1 MPVHVI
7 SAAIIEFCHV
17 HDPASLLSF
26 LSRTRSFA
34 RLVWPWLRYPF
45 WIGAGFVV
53 GFMVPYTLV
62 LNHSVQERFN
72 DLVFSV
78 PTRVYA
84 RPLPLKA
91 GEPMTAKALEL
102 ELTFAGY
109 RKDDEGKAAGSW
121 ARNGSGFVISSRGYA
136 DSSGG
141 ELPRRVKV
149 ALGAH
154 DVSSLKDMQGKP
166 IESTHLDPARI
177 ATLYGASQEERRIV
191 PLKSMPRLLLTGL
204 QAVEDRNFNSNIGI
218 DIGAIARAAWA
229 DLRAGRI
236 VQGGSTLTQQLVRNL
251 YLDRNQTLMRKFN
264 EAILAILIKSHYSKE
279 RILDAYTN
287 EVFLGQRGNQ
297 AVHGFA
303 AAAEFYFG
311 RRVQEL
317 RPQEIAMLVG
327 LVRGPSYYD
336 PRKYPKR
343 ALSRRNQVLAVFN
356 KTGLL
361 DDAATMRAQAAPMGV
376 TDKANLPHDRFP
388 AFMDLVRAQIQQD
401 FTDEQLRGGGLSIF
415 TTLDPA
421 AQLYTEKG
429 IASTLKDLGKRGEP
443 LQAAAVVSNPH
454 TGRVLAMVGSR
465 HSDKPGFNRALD
477 ARRPIGSVIKPL
489 VYLVALSQPERWSL
503 ASIISDAPVRM
514 KQPDGSFWTPKNDDN
529 KSHGNVF
536 LVDALVKSWNL
547 ATVHLGM
554 AIGIQRVQS
563 FLESFG
569 LSNVNP
575 NPSLVLGALDLSPA
589 QVTYVYQFI
598 ASGGHALPLLSV
610 RGVTDAKGETLR
622 RYKVRAG
629 DDEYKLPIKLV
640 TYAMQEV
647 AMRGTA
653 SAIQRDGL
661 GWLHAAGKTG
671 TSDKQRDSWFV
682 GFTGDRLGV
691 FWMGRDDNKPT
702 GLWGSSGSLVA
713 WRHLFA
719 RMPTKPLPSPSRKS
733 DGLNFVWI
741 DPQSGER
748 TKSECKGARRIPF
761 VAGTEPQEIHGCF
774 WQQFKGWFGG
784 NDDDPSS
791 ASQPA
796 AGH

>member
-1 MPVHVI
+1 M
-7 SAAIIEFCHV
+7 
-17 HDPASLLSF
+17 
-26 LSRTRSFA
+26 
-34 RLVWPWLRYPF
+34 
-45 WIGAGFVV
+45 V
-53 GFMVPYTLV
+53 GFLVPYTLV

-109 RKDDEGKAAGSW
+109 RNDKEGKAPGSW
-121 ARNGSGFVISSRGYA
+121 AKDGSRFVISSRGYA
-136 DSSGG
+136 GPWGG
-141 ELPRRVKV
+141 ELPRRVRV
-149 ALGAH
+149 TLGAR
-154 DVSSLKDMQGKP
+154 DVASVEDMQGRAVKLA
-166 IESTHLDPARI
+166 HLDPARI

-191 PLKSMPRLLLTGL
+191 ALKNLPPLLLTGL

-218 DIGAIARAAWA
+218 DLGAIARAAWA

-251 YLDRNQTLMRKFN
+251 FLDRSQTLMRKFN
-264 EAILAILIKSHYSKE
+264 EALLAILIKTHYSKA
-279 RILDAYTN
+279 RILDAYVN

-317 RPQEIAMLVG
+317 RPQEVAMLVG

-336 PRKYPKR
+336 PRKYPER
-343 ALSRRNQVLAVFN
+343 ALARRNQVLTVFN

-361 DDAATMRAQAAPMGV
+361 DDAATMRAQAAPLGV
-376 TDKANLPHDRFP
+376 TGKANLPHDRFP
-388 AFMDLVRAQIQQD
+388 AFMDLVRAQIQRD
-401 FTDEQLRGGGLSIF
+401 FSDEQLRGGSLSIF
-415 TTLDPA
+415 TTLDPV
-421 AQLYTEKG
+421 AQLYTEQG
-429 IASTLKDLGKRGEP
+429 IAATLKGLGKRGDP
-443 LQAAAVVSNPH
+443 LQAAAVVTNPG
-454 TGRVLAMVGSR
+454 TGQVLAMVGSR
-465 HSDKPGFNRALD
+465 HPDQPGFNRALD
-477 ARRPIGSVIKPL
+477 TQRPIGSVIKPL
-489 VYLVALSQPERWSL
+489 VYLVALSQPSRWSL
-503 ASIISDAPVRM
+503 ASIISDAPVNM
-514 KQPDGSFWTPKNDDN
+514 KQPDGSVWSPENDDH
-529 KSHGNVF
+529 KTHGNVF

-547 ATVHLGM
+547 ATVHLGL
-554 AIGIQRVQS
+554 AIGVQRVQS
-563 FLESFG
+563 FLKSFG
-569 LSNVNP
+569 LEHVNP
-575 NPSLVLGALDLSPA
+575 NPSLLLGAIDLSPA
-589 QVTYVYQFI
+589 QVAYLYQFI
-598 ASGGHALPLLSV
+598 ASGGHALPLVAV
-610 RGVTDAKGETLR
+610 RGVTDDKGETVR
-622 RYKVRAG
+622 RYSVRSG

-647 AMRGTA
+647 AVRGTA
-653 SAIQRDGL
+653 SVIQRDGL

-702 GLWGSSGSLVA
+702 GLWGASGSLVA

-719 RMPTKPLPSPSRKS
+719 RMPSRPLPLPSNLG
-733 DGLNFVWI
+733 DGITYVWI

-748 TKSECKGARRIPF
+748 TKPQCKGARHLPF
-761 VAGTEPQEIHGCF
+761 IAGTEPREEHDCF
-774 WQQFKGWFGG
+774 WQQFKGWFGDK
-784 NDDDPSS
+784 DDSPSS
-791 ASQPA
+791 SNQPA
-796 AGH
+796 AGY

>member
-1 MPVHVI
+1 M
-7 SAAIIEFCHV
+7 
-17 HDPASLLSF
+17 SF
-26 LSRTRSFA
+26 VSRTRSLA

-45 WIGAGFVV
+45 WLGLGFVV
-53 GFMVPYTLV
+53 GFLVPYTLV

-84 RPLPLKA
+84 RPLPLAA
-91 GEPMTAKALEL
+91 GQPMTAKALEL
-102 ELTFAGY
+102 ELTFSGY
-109 RKDDEGKAAGSW
+109 RKDGEGKAPGSW
-121 ARNGSGFVISSRGYA
+121 ARDGGRFVISSRGYA
-136 DSSGG
+136 GPWGG
-141 ELPRRVKV
+141 ELPRRVRV
-149 ALGAH
+149 TLGAH
-154 DVSSLKDMQGKP
+154 DIASVTDMRGKAA
-166 IESTHLDPARI
+166 ELAHLDPARI
-177 ATLYGASQEERRIV
+177 ATLYGANQEERRIV
-191 PLKSMPRLLLTGL
+191 PLRQMPPLLLKGL

-218 DIGAIARAAWA
+218 DLGAIARAAWA

-251 YLDRNQTLMRKFN
+251 YLDRNQTVLRKVN
-264 EAILAILIKSHYSKE
+264 EALLAILIKSHYSKE

-343 ALSRRNQVLAVFN
+343 ALARRNQVLTVFN

-361 DDAATMRAQAAPMGV
+361 DDSATMRAQAAPLGV
-376 TDKANLPHDRFP
+376 TGKANLPHDRFP

-415 TTLDPA
+415 TTLDPG

-429 IASTLKDLGKRGEP
+429 IASTLKDLGKRGEA

-454 TGRVLAMVGSR
+454 TGQVLAMVGSR
-465 HSDKPGFNRALD
+465 HPDKPGFNRALD

-489 VYLVALSQPERWSL
+489 VYLVALSQPSRWSL
-503 ASIISDAPVRM
+503 ASILSDAPVRM
-514 KQPDGSFWTPKNDDN
+514 KQPNGSLWTPENDDH
-529 KSHGNVF
+529 KTHGNVF

-554 AIGIQRVQS
+554 AIGIDRVRS

-569 LSNVNP
+569 LSHVNP

-589 QVTYVYQFI
+589 QVTYLYQFV
-598 ASGGHALPLLSV
+598 ASGGHALPLVAV
-610 RGVTDAKGETLR
+610 RGVTDAKGKTLR
-622 RYKVRAG
+622 RYQVRQG

-647 AMRGTA
+647 AERGTA
-653 SAIQRDGL
+653 STIQRDGL
-661 GWLHAAGKTG
+661 GWMHAAGKTG

-719 RMPTKPLPSPSRKS
+719 NMPTRPLPMPSKL
-733 DGLNFVWI
+733 GEGITYVYI

-748 TKSECKGARRIPF
+748 TKPECSGARRLPF
-761 VAGTEPQEIHGCF
+761 IAGTEPRDVHGCF
-774 WQQFKGWFGG
+774 WQQFKGWFG
-784 NDDDPSS
+784 DDDNAPS
-791 ASQPA
+791 ASDNRN
-796 AGH
+796 GYR